1 MFDPICCV
9 LEFNYFP
16 YPILILVVQWSWFE
30 IDFHIMIMIMIIVV
44 FIIIIYN
51 PLFYD
56 PFPMVF
62 HDNVFQYVHFV
73 LPLQISDFIYFMP
86 IIII

>member
-1 MFDPICCV
+1 VFDPICCV
-9 LEFNYFP
+9 LEFNYFL
-16 YPILILVVQWSWFE
+16 YPILILVVQWSLFE
-30 IDFHIMIMIMIIVV
+30 IDFQIMIMIIVV

-62 HDNVFQYVHFV
+62 RDNVFQYVHFV
-73 LPLQISDFIYFMP
+73 LPLQISNFIYFMQ
-86 IIII
+86 IINI